1 MTDTDLASRVEALE
15 QALELTY
22 RPILDLVPPER
33 IHAVE
38 RSAYEAHIRIA
49 ELEARIAALEA
60 AAPIATEA
68 HKMVTSM
75 LHSRTWQALVS
86 ASDFLLRLT
95 GRGGH
100 RGS

>member
-1 MTDTDLASRVEALE
+1 MTDLDLASRVDALE

-22 RPILDLVPPER
+22 RPILDVVPPER

-60 AAPIATEA
+60 VATEA
-68 HKMVTSM
+68 YKMSASVV
-75 LHSRTWQALVS
+75 HSRTWKALVS
-86 ASDFLLRLT
+86 ASDLVLRLT

-100 RGS
+100 RGG